1 MNSTHERTVE
11 SVLHPTKSRTSI
23 PVESYLMAWVYR
35 CLVGLGYVL
44 LIVFAAMFI
53 VPFLY
58 MISISFRPD
67 MEILTFP
74 ISLIPEQPGLG
85 AFSSL
90 FAGTA
95 MTNWLINSF
104 FVTITVTLLQLFTS
118 SMAGYGFGRGSFP
131 GKDVIFWLL
140 MSAIMVPFT
149 VTMIPSY
156 ILIARLHWIDTFYAL
171 IIPAATSIF
180 GTFLCR
186 QFILTI
192 PRTYDDAAIV
202 DGCSVWGV
210 YYRIHLPLMTPVLA
224 TLAVLAFLGTW
235 NDFVW
240 PLLVLQSNTM
250 KTISVGLATMLTY
263 QGGASIRMAGATVT
277 FLPTLIVFI
286 TLQRYVI
293 RGFVLSGL
301 KG

>member
-1 MNSTHERTVE
+1 MNNLSSRSCVPLRRT
-11 SVLHPTKSRTSI
+11 P
-23 PVESYLMAWVYR
+23 
-35 CLVGLGYVL
+35 
-44 LIVFAAMFI
+44 FAAMFI

-58 MISISFRPD
+58 MISISFRPN

-74 ISLIPEQPGLG
+74 ISLIPEEPGMG
-85 AFSSL
+85 AFTSL

-95 MTNWLINSF
+95 MTNWIFNSF
-104 FVTITVTLLQLFTS
+104 LVTITVTLLQLFTS
-118 SMAGYGFGRGSFP
+118 SMAGYGFARGDFP
-131 GKDVIFWLL
+131 GKDIIFWLL
-140 MSAIMVPFT
+140 MSAIMIPFT

-156 ILIARLHWIDTFYAL
+156 ILIARLQWIDTFYAL

-224 TLAVLAFLGTW
+224 TLGVLAFLGTW

-250 KTISVGLATMLTY
+250 KTISVGLASMLTY

-286 TLQRYVI
+286 LLQRYVI

>member
-1 MNSTHERTVE
+1 
-11 SVLHPTKSRTSI
+11 
-23 PVESYLMAWVYR
+23 
-35 CLVGLGYVL
+35 
-44 LIVFAAMFI
+44 
-53 VPFLY
+53 
-58 MISISFRPD
+58 

-74 ISLIPEQPGLG
+74 ISLIPNNRAWRFRFPVCGHRHD
-85 AFSSL
+85 
-90 FAGTA
+90 
-95 MTNWLINSF
+95 NWLINSF

-118 SMAGYGFGRGSFP
+118 SMAGYGFARGNFP

-156 ILIARLHWIDTFYAL
+156 ILIPRLTLDRYVL
-171 IIPAATSIF
+171 RPDYPGGDLIF

-186 QFILTI
+186 QFFLTI

-263 QGGASIRMAGATVT
+263 QGGTYIRMAGATVT

-286 TLQRYVI
+286 ALQRYVI

>member
-1 MNSTHERTVE
+1 
-11 SVLHPTKSRTSI
+11 
-23 PVESYLMAWVYR
+23 
-35 CLVGLGYVL
+35 
-44 LIVFAAMFI
+44 
-53 VPFLY
+53 
-58 MISISFRPD
+58 

-74 ISLIPEQPGLG
+74 ISLIPEAPGLG
-85 AFSSL
+85 AFTSL

-95 MTNWLINSF
+95 MANWIFNSF

-118 SMAGYGFGRGSFP
+118 SMAGYAFARGEFP
-131 GKDVIFWLL
+131 GKDAIFWGL
-140 MSAIMVPFT
+140 MSAIMIPFT

-156 ILIARLHWIDTFYAL
+156 ILIARLQWINTFYAL
-171 IIPAATSIF
+171 IIPSAATIF

-186 QFILTI
+186 QFSLTI

-224 TLAVLAFLGTW
+224 TLGVLAFLGTW

-250 KTISVGLATMLTY
+250 KTITVGLATMLTY
-263 QGGASIRMAGATVT
+263 QGGASVRMAGATVT
-277 FLPTLIVFI
+277 FLPTLIVFVA
-286 TLQRYVI
+286 LQRYVI

>member
-1 MNSTHERTVE
+1 MNGLSSQFFIATA
-11 SVLHPTKSRTSI
+11 PRTSI
-23 PVESYLMAWVYR
+23 PVENQLMVWVYR
-35 CLVGLGYVL
+35 CLQGVGYIVL
-44 LIVFAAMFI
+44 IGFAAMFI

-58 MISISFRPD
+58 MISIALRPD

-85 AFSSL
+85 AFASL

-118 SMAGYGFGRGSFP
+118 SMAGYGFARGNFP

-156 ILIARLHWIDTFYAL
+156 ILIPRLHWIDTFYAL

-240 PLLVLQSNTM
+240 PLLVLQSNAM